1 MGASFVRDNSK
12 QKEIAAPGD
21 GWQDTGEFESDTY
34 SLALEDE
41 LELGEWAAVVFGTS
55 WDYYDPRQAD
65 DQPVPDADGVFNPQ
79 IGLVITPNDSTSVH
93 MSVGRKTRFPHLKE
107 LYSKMSGG
115 NPNLKP
121 QQTTAYEIGIDQA
134 INGSMNASLTY
145 FYNDVSDLI
154 DKTGSKKLNTV
165 HYKNIGEARLQGV
178 EATLDADLG
187 ERLDASFNYTYM
199 ITLDKQSKRELE
211 SRPRHRANLD
221 LRYHLRTGQLFS
233 TQLSYTQRQFY
244 EFQASRKSDPVWTK
258 APDYFLVN
266 VRVEQPLPK
275 LYGVDG
281 QLFLQVD
288 NLTDKDYVNDDNLM
302 AGRTFLLGMH
312 ARF

>member
-1 MGASFVRDNSK
+1 MGRSR
-12 QKEIAAPGD
+12 
-21 GWQDTGEFESDTY
+21 
-34 SLALEDE
+34 
-41 LELGEWAAVVFGTS
+41 FGTS

-288 NLTDKDYVNDDNLM
+288 NLTDKTTSM
-302 AGRTFLLGMH
+302 MTT
-312 ARF
+312 